1 MFYRNTR
8 INLPQ
13 LDVKVKKDV
22 LDESIEN
29 CDKQAR
35 QRMKSY
41 ADQRR
46 RAKNTTMQIGDCI
59 SQTEEKQ
66 QACNS
71 L

>member
-46 RAKNTTMQIGDCI
+46 RAINTRRKAT
-59 SQTEEKQ
+59 
-66 QACNS
+66 S
-71 L
+71 LQLTLIPDH